1 MNFNIITNTVKN
13 KISNLQTADQ
23 KRTLKISD
31 IVLIPE
37 FEKMLAMDESVIAAM
52 TDSMKNEGFK
62 PGHELHIWH
71 RDGKYILIDGHIHR
85 NCAMKAGL
93 TSVPC
98 IIHHFETLDEAKKY
112 AIYEQTNRR
121 NLSEGGGAL
130 LQTVANFNFKKG
142 KKVMQER
149 KKEKTMKSSQNRLVF
164 YQRLLKR
171 LALFSKRQPK
181 GRKRQFV
188 KKSFL

>member
-1 MNFNIITNTVKN
+1 MHKRGVRWRKLQNINSRCKSVIKN

-52 TDSMKNEGFK
+52 TDSMKNEDFK

-85 NCAMKAGL
+85 HCAMKAGL

-121 NLSEGGGAL
+121 NLLEGGGSAPD
-130 LQTVANFNFKKG
+130 
-142 KKVMQER
+142 R
-149 KKEKTMKSSQNRLVF
+149 S
-164 YQRLLKR
+164 
-171 LALFSKRQPK
+171 
-181 GRKRQFV
+181 
-188 KKSFL
+188 

>member
-52 TDSMKNEGFK
+52 TDSMKNEDFK
-62 PGHELHIWH
+62 PGHELHIRH

-85 NCAMKAGL
+85 HCAMKAGL
-93 TSVPC
+93 TSVPHVSF
-98 IIHHFETLDEAKKY
+98 IILKLWTK
-112 AIYEQTNRR
+112 QRSMQSMNRR
-121 NLSEGGGAL
+121 IVEIFRRGGL
-130 LQTVANFNFKKG
+130 CS
-142 KKVMQER
+142 R
-149 KKEKTMKSSQNRLVF
+149 
-164 YQRLLKR
+164 
-171 LALFSKRQPK
+171 P
-181 GRKRQFV
+181 
-188 KKSFL
+188 